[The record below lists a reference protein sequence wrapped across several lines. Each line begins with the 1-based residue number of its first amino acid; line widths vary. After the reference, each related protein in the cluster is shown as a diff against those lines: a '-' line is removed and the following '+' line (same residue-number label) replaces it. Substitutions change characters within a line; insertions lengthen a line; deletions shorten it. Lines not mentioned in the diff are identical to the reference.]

1 MHQSLTLEALL
12 MRIAS
17 PSWWAFA
24 DWPVSD
30 GLTDGLSAT
39 RVSEQARVLALMFN
53 ASKLVTRTVNIML
66 AFTLGN

>member
-12 MRIAS
+12 VRIAS

-24 DWPVSD
+24 DRPVSN
-30 GLTDGLSAT
+30 GLTDGFST
-39 RVSEQARVLALMFN
+39 TGVSEQARVLALMFN